1 MHFPTQSS
9 DVRNNQNNIIAI
21 NVDNNRHRLRRRV
34 FYAATKILMKRR
46 REKQSDATLLP
57 AKTSRLRENLVSR
70 EVEVLGKIMCL
81 GEPDSIVTRDTI
93 SKENIEEVSVSK
105 FLEKSTTYII

>member
-1 MHFPTQSS
+1 MKFMHFPTQSS

-21 NVDNNRHRLRRRV
+21 NIDNNRHRLRGRV
-34 FYAATKILMKRR
+34 FYSATKILMKRR

-57 AKTSRLRENLVSR
+57 AKTSRLRENFVSR

-81 GEPDSIVTRDTI
+81 GEPDRIITRDTI
-93 SKENIEEVSVSK
+93 IKENI
-105 FLEKSTTYII
+105 